1 MRLGSMSGY
10 VNKANPFLSPF
21 FGDPAAQSKYTFFTL
36 PLCPSVRKSGSRGMG
51 GSGVRRVAA
60 VDQFIAG
67 QTGPRQF

>member
-1 MRLGSMSGY
+1 MSGY